1 MMVSKGRAERVSQ
14 RIKEE
19 LSELLLFGVS
29 DPRLEGVYTTDVRI
43 DREMAYANIFV
54 SAVEGA
60 ERMDEIMDGLAH
72 ASGYLRS
79 QLAQRIQLRH
89 FPRLRFNWDPTP
101 EHAGR
106 IEELIASLDEEK
118 EGKPKKNE

>member
-1 MMVSKGRAERVSQ
+1 MVSKGRAERVAQ

-29 DPRLEGVYTTDVRI
+29 DPRLEGVYVTIIRV

-60 ERMDEIMDGLAH
+60 LRKDEILEGLKH
-72 ASGYLRS
+72 ATGYLRS
-79 QLAQRIQLRH
+79 QLAQKLQLRY
-89 FPRLRFNWDPTP
+89 FPRLRFNWDPSP
-101 EHAGR
+101 EHVEHM
-106 IEELIASLDEEK
+106 EELFNSLDKDK
-118 EGKPKKNE
+118 EDRASRDE

>member
-1 MMVSKGRAERVSQ
+1 MVSQGRAKRVAQ

-29 DPRLEGVYTTDVRI
+29 DPRLEGVYVTTVRV

-60 ERMDEIMDGLAH
+60 LRKDEILEGFNH

-79 QLAQRIQLRH
+79 QLARKVQLRY
-89 FPRLRFNWDPTP
+89 FPRLRFNWDPSP
-101 EHAGR
+101 EHVEH
-106 IEELIASLDEEK
+106 IEELFNSLDKEK
-118 EGKPKKNE
+118 EDGISPDE